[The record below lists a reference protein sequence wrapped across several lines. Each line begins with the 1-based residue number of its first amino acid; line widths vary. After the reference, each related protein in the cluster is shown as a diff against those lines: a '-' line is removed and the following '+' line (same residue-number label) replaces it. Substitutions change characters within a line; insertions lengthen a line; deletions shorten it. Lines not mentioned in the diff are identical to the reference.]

1 MQLYDENM
9 KLQEALIRESK
20 AGSVAAIVQ
29 NTPKGN
35 IGKLINLAMK
45 KDDSRQAPTTAVE
58 EHPTPP
64 VVDNALVAKCKA
76 QEETIL
82 KRDDEINKLQEKL
95 RDTDLQ
101 IKRIQEHFES
111 QLNQVILEKDLI
123 ASERDQ
129 LILKLREK
137 NDQMEQERQSFSAQ
151 INEARSEVQFKFDT
165 L

>member
-20 AGSVAAIVQ
+20 AGSAAAAQ
-29 NTPKGN
+29 NNQNWN
-35 IGKLINLAMK
+35 ISKLINLAK
-45 KDDSRQAPTTAVE
+45 KTEETKQTPATTTEEQPTT
-58 EHPTPP
+58 P

-82 KRDDEINKLQEKL
+82 KKDDEINKLQDKL
-95 RDTDLQ
+95 RDTDLH
-101 IKRIQEHFES
+101 IRRMQEHFES
-111 QLNQVILEKDLI
+111 QVQEIALEKDAL

-137 NDQMEQERQSFSAQ
+137 NDQMEQERQSF
-151 INEARSEVQFKFDT
+151 DT
-165 L
+165 